1 MSVSG
6 GDPIHGRPRPEP
18 ADEGSIRADERR
30 RIARELHDS
39 TSQMLTV
46 FELELGQLRRLSH
59 PGAEPLIEE
68 CERVIGEIRD
78 HIRALDLEKD

>member
-1 MSVSG
+1 MSASG
-6 GDPIHGRPRPEP
+6 GGPIPRTSRPEP
-18 ADEGSIRADERR
+18 TDEGSIRADERR

-46 FELELGQLRRLSH
+46 FQLELGRLRRLSQ
-59 PGAEPLIEE
+59 PGAEPLIKE

-78 HIRALDLEKD
+78 HIRALDFEKS